1 HRDAN
6 GPFSEAMTQE
16 LVQRCQDLNLTY
28 GFKDDYITA
37 KNQTRS
43 KPYPLGRTELGRI
56 VVATDGAISGTTLQI
71 PTTEY
76 HTATE
81 TASLSAI
88 TAMIQLLTSYL

>member
-1 HRDAN
+1 
-6 GPFSEAMTQE
+6 MTQE
-16 LVQRCQDLNLTY
+16 LIDRCDKLSLSY
-28 GFKDDYITA
+28 GFKDEYIIA
-37 KNQTRS
+37 KNKERE

-56 VVATDGAISGTTLQI
+56 ISATDGQINGTTLQI

-88 TAMIQLLTSYL
+88 AGVLKLLMTYL